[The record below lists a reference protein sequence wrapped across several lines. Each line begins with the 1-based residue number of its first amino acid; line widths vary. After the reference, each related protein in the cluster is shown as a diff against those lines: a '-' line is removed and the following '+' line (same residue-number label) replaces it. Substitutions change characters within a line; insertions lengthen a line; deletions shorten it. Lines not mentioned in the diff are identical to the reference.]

1 MFFLF
6 LITSRLSYF
15 YFFSSYFTQIM
26 WITLIFW
33 TFNVFLA
40 LVHKKLEE
48 TNRRIMVEMEE
59 ERQHHQKL
67 VKDYGRLQQRLENVK
82 GIEDFFRICDTNL
95 CNFYIKTSV
104 ESRPWLFY
112 FCTEFFRSR
121 LCFCLFGGT
130 EAETMLGP

>member
-1 MFFLF
+1 MGIPCQQCFMPLKDYNV
-6 LITSRLSYF
+6 LNNY
-15 YFFSSYFTQIM
+15 
-26 WITLIFW
+26 
-33 TFNVFLA
+33 NVFLA

-104 ESRPWLFY
+104 ESRP
-112 FCTEFFRSR
+112 
-121 LCFCLFGGT
+121 
-130 EAETMLGP
+130 